1 MSYNDLDQ
9 EMEAQSFLQQ
19 EAAHKQ
25 VANSLAYQKDFEYM
39 KQLLPSTLKRIQVE
53 IEEECDKLEYS
64 GSVMFDE
71 YPDKN
76 YIGMLVDSILLR
88 LFPPQ
93 SEDENENGEVQGASL
108 DTSST
113 TTRSYCEDD
122 ALADCEDD
130 FDEEISIEATSIKQD
145 APKVGFGR
153 GGWGHGGHGG
163 RGGWGPNPWGH
174 GWGPGGHGGWGPGP
188 WGPPPPPP
196 PRPCRGLLCP
206 IINRPCGRGR
216 WCSPT
221 PFADFDQN
229 GNPNW
234 PRHLVE
240 NMLINEMMFRRNR
253 FRSRKI

>member
-25 VANSLAYQKDFEYM
+25 VANALAYQKDFEYM

-53 IEEECDKLEYS
+53 IDEECDKLEYS

-130 FDEEISIEATSIKQD
+130 FDEEISEEISIEATSIKQD
-145 APKVGFGR
+145 APKVEFGR
-153 GGWGHGGHGG
+153 GG
-163 RGGWGPNPWGH
+163 RGGWGP
-174 GWGPGGHGGWGPGP
+174 GWGPGP
-188 WGPPPPPP
+188 WGPPPP
-196 PRPCRGLLCP
+196 RPCWGLLCP
-206 IINRPCGRGR
+206 IINRPCGNGR
-216 WCSPT
+216 FCPPT

-253 FRSRKI
+253 FRSREI

>member
-1 MSYNDLDQ
+1 MNYNDLDQ

-19 EAAHKQ
+19 EATHKQ
-25 VANSLAYQKDFEYM
+25 VANALAYQKDFEYM

-53 IEEECDKLEYS
+53 IDEECDKLEYS

-76 YIGMLVDSILLR
+76 YIGMLVDRILLR

-93 SEDENENGEVQGASL
+93 SENETENSEVQGASL

-130 FDEEISIEATSIKQD
+130 FDEEISIEATSIRQD
-145 APKVGFGR
+145 APKVGFSR
-153 GGWGHGGHGG
+153 GGWEHGG
-163 RGGWGPNPWGH
+163 RDGWGPAP
-174 GWGPGGHGGWGPGP
+174 WGPGCRNCGPSWGPGP
-188 WGPPPPPP
+188 WGPPPP

-206 IINRPCGRGR
+206 IINRPCGNGR
-216 WCSPT
+216 FCPPT

-234 PRHLVE
+234 SRHLVE

-253 FRSRKI
+253 FRSREI